1 MFPCLHNIKKE
12 VKTMSTMV
20 RGDVMQHSQRIRIT
34 SKRQLTIPKAFF
46 DALGFDKQAECIL
59 KGNEIIIKPVS
70 DNSGYFASQIL
81 KDLVSQGY
89 EGKELIAKFEECQ
102 KKVRPAIENLLDE
115 ANRAA
120 TGEAKSYSYDDVFG
134 AEE

>member
-1 MFPCLHNIKKE
+1 MQCVDVCPKQNIHLGSGKK
-12 VKTMSTMV
+12 
-20 RGDVMQHSQRIRIT
+20 
-34 SKRQLTIPKAFF
+34 
-46 DALGFDKQAECIL
+46 L

-89 EGKELIAKFEECQ
+89 EGDELVAKFEECQ
-102 KKVRPAIENLLDE
+102 KKVRPAIEKLLDE
-115 ANRAA
+115 ADRAA
-120 TGEAKSYSYDDVFG
+120 AGEAESYSYNDVFG